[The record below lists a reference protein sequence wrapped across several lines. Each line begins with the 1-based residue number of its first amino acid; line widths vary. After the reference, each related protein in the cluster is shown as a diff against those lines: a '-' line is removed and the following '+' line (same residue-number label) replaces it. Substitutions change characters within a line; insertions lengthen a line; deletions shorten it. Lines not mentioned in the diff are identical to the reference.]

1 MTQNLELV
9 EKLVE
14 KTGVSYSEAKA
25 TLEKT
30 DWDIL
35 EAIIRLESEGRV
47 QGAKTSQYST
57 NNETSE
63 TKQEQSDSSTNG
75 RHNHQHRRD
84 RDNCETGENFRKSA
98 KSFGDFLK
106 DVFDKGNHN
115 CLLVHRKND
124 KIIELP
130 VTAFVIL
137 LVFCFWVVIPLM
149 VVGLFL
155 GCRYSFSGNELGRD
169 SVNNAMGKATDI
181 ADNIKSEF
189 NKGN

>member
-1 MTQNLELV
+1 MSQNMELV

-14 KTGVSYSEAKA
+14 KTGVSYGEAKA
-25 TLEKT
+25 MLEKT

-35 EAIIRLESEGRV
+35 EAIIRLENEGRV
-47 QGAKTSQYST
+47 QGAKTAQYST
-57 NNETSE
+57 NNETNE
-63 TKQEQSDSSTNG
+63 PNKEQSDSSTNDR
-75 RHNHQHRRD
+75 RHQRRQN
-84 RDNCETGENFRKSA
+84 RENCETGENFKKSA

>member
-1 MTQNLELV
+1 MSQNLELV

-14 KTGVSYSEAKA
+14 KTGVSYSEAK
-25 TLEKT
+25 TMLEKT

-47 QGAKTSQYST
+47 QGAKTAQYST

-63 TKQEQSDSSTNG
+63 TKQEQSDSTNG
-75 RHNHQHRRD
+75 RRQRKQNRE
-84 RDNCETGENFRKSA
+84 NCETGENFKKSA

-115 CLLVHRKND
+115 CLLVHRKNE

-155 GCRYSFSGNELGRD
+155 GCRYSFSGNELGRE

>member
-35 EAIIRLESEGRV
+35 EAIIRLETEGRV

-57 NNETSE
+57 NNETNE
-63 TKQEQSDSSTNG
+63 NKQEQGDNSTNDR
-75 RHNHQHRRD
+75 RHQRRQD
-84 RDNCETGENFRKSA
+84 REKCETGENFKKSA

-124 KIIELP
+124 KLIELP

>member
-35 EAIIRLESEGRV
+35 EAIIRLETEGRV
-47 QGAKTSQYST
+47 QGTKTSQYST
-57 NNETSE
+57 NNETNE
-63 TKQEQSDSSTNG
+63 NKQEQGDNSTNDR
-75 RHNHQHRRD
+75 RHQRRQD
-84 RDNCETGENFRKSA
+84 REKCETGENFKKSA

-124 KIIELP
+124 KLIELP

>member
-1 MTQNLELV
+1 MSQNLELV

-25 TLEKT
+25 ILEKT

-35 EAIIRLESEGRV
+35 EAIIRLENEGRV
-47 QGAKTSQYST
+47 QGAKTAQYST
-57 NNETSE
+57 NNETNE
-63 TKQEQSDSSTNG
+63 PNKEQSDSSTNDR
-75 RHNHQHRRD
+75 RHQRRQN
-84 RDNCETGENFRKSA
+84 RENCETGENFKKSA

-169 SVNNAMGKATDI
+169 SVNNSMGKATDI

>member
-14 KTGVSYSEAKA
+14 KTGVSYGEAKA
-25 TLEKT
+25 MLEQT

-35 EAIIRLESEGRV
+35 EAIIRLEAAGRV
-47 QGAKTSQYST
+47 RGPETAQYST
-57 NNETSE
+57 SGNSGTYQQNQSQNQNQQS
-63 TKQEQSDSSTNG
+63 KQCKDKAN
-75 RHNHQHRRD
+75 
-84 RDNCETGENFRKSA
+84 TGENFKKSA
-98 KSFGDFLK
+98 KSFGDWLK

-115 CLLVHRKND
+115 SLQVFRRDD
-124 KIIELP
+124 KIVDLP

-137 LVFCFWVVIPLM
+137 LIFCFWVVIPIM

-155 GCRYSFSGNELGRD
+155 GCRYSFSGNELGKP

-181 ADNIKSEF
+181 ADNIKNEFTKSE

>member
-1 MTQNLELV
+1 MELV

-14 KTGVSYSEAKA
+14 KTGVSYGEAKA
-25 TLEKT
+25 MLEKT

-47 QGAKTSQYST
+47 QGAKTAQYST
-57 NNETSE
+57 SNEANE
-63 TKQEQSDSSTNG
+63 TKQEQSGNGTNE
-75 RHNHQHRRD
+75 RRHQHRQN

-115 CLLVHRKND
+115 CLLVHRKNE